1 MGGHKLTDVKVI
13 AVNRRAR
20 HDYDIEDTVEAG
32 LVLTGG
38 EIKSVRAR
46 RVDLRDAFARPEDD
60 ELWLEG
66 MHIAPYQPASY
77 DNPEPKRRRKL
88 LLRRGEIN
96 RLIGKTQEKG
106 LTLIPLR
113 VYLRNGYAKVE
124 LGLARGRRQYDKRR
138 AIAERDMERDKE
150 RELSDRAR
158 GSPAYGGRVNRG
170 ERRHAKAA

>member
-1 MGGHKLTDVKVI
+1 MTVSALADVKVI

-20 HDYDIEDTVEAG
+20 HDYSIEDTYEAG

-38 EIKSVRAR
+38 EIKSLRAGK
-46 RVDLRDAFARPEDD
+46 VSLREAYARPGGE

-66 MHIAPYQPASY
+66 MHIAPYEPASC
-77 DNPEPKRRRKL
+77 DNPDPRRRRKL
-88 LLRRGEIN
+88 LLHRGEIN
-96 RLIGKTQEKG
+96 RLVGKAQEKG

-113 VYLRNGYAKVE
+113 VYLRSGYAKVE

-150 RELSDRAR
+150 RELSGRNGR
-158 GSPAYGGRVNRG
+158 GREPS
-170 ERRHAKAA
+170 

>member
-1 MGGHKLTDVKVI
+1 LAQDKTI

-20 HDYDIEDTVEAG
+20 HDYSIEDSYEAG

-38 EIKSVRAR
+38 EIKSVRAGK
-46 RVDLRDAFARPEDD
+46 VALADSYARPEGS

-66 MHIAPYQPASY
+66 VHIAPYEPASY
-77 DNPEPKRRRKL
+77 DNPDPKRRRKL
-88 LLRRGEIN
+88 LLHRGELN

-113 VYLRNGYAKVE
+113 VYLRNGRAKVQ

-138 AIAERDMERDKE
+138 AIAERDMQRDKE
-150 RELSDRAR
+150 HEVS
-158 GSPAYGGRVNRG
+158 
-170 ERRHAKAA
+170 ERRERRSEAR

>member
-1 MGGHKLTDVKVI
+1 MTGGHKLAEDKTI

-20 HDYDIEDTVEAG
+20 HDYSIEDTYDAG

-38 EIKSVRAR
+38 EIKSVRAG
-46 RVDLRDAFARPEDD
+46 RVALADSYARPESD

-66 MHIAPYQPASY
+66 MHIAPYEPASY
-77 DNPEPKRRRKL
+77 DNPDPKRRRKL
-88 LLRRGEIN
+88 LLHRGELR
-96 RLIGKTQEKG
+96 RLIGKAQEKG

-138 AIAERDMERDKE
+138 AIAEREMERDKQ
-150 RELSDRAR
+150 RELSSRR
-158 GSPAYGGRVNRG
+158 ERHPAKRD
-170 ERRHAKAA
+170 